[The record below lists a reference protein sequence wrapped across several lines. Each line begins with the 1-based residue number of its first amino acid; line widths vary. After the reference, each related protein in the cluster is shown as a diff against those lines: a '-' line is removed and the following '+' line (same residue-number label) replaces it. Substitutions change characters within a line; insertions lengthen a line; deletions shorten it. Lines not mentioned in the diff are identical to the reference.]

1 MKAGQDWQWEDRVED
16 VPRIRTQAMRAGLL
30 RGSRGVRAFT
40 KAESVHVGEQVKA
53 DDAEREK
60 KRHRQDQTTLGTF
73 FIPLVLQGFL

>member
-16 VPRIRTQAMRAGLL
+16 VPRTRTQAMRAGLL

-53 DDAEREK
+53 DDAE
-60 KRHRQDQTTLGTF
+60 
-73 FIPLVLQGFL
+73 

>member
-53 DDAEREK
+53 DDAE
-60 KRHRQDQTTLGTF
+60 
-73 FIPLVLQGFL
+73 